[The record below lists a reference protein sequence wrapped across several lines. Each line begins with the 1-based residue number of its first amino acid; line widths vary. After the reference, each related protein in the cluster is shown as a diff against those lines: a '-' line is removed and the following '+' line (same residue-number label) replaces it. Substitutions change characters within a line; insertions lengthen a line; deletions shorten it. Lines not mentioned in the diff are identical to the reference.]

1 MDMMSALLHL
11 TLALS
16 IGQPGQPDVDR
27 EWILAPQLSPGLELV
42 YSGIS
47 TEETIG
53 TSVTRSYR
61 LQNHVLIL
69 GSEGKVSDVAFM
81 TTLAVRDP
89 NQTAKIAP
97 SSIRLEFAKV
107 DNQGRMKPLPGSTL
121 HPPVAAPPIVETSCF
136 VEAPP
141 VRVGRGASW
150 DVAEEG
156 QPPRSWLIQGTEA
169 CGGSPCVKLLG
180 QQQSDDWDRPRA
192 DCAAWRRRDV
202 VWLSLQSG
210 IAVKVE
216 RTVERRDPA
225 HREPSH
231 RTLTSYTLESR
242 LRYPNKL
249 FDDRKQEI
257 LLAHRVMTD
266 TADFL
271 KQATGD
277 PARLDALLRKVAY
290 HLQNRPST
298 PYRVALE
305 HAVERVDHAK
315 RGEIM
320 TAGYLEESPARLGPL
335 QTGQR
340 VPDFITEEL
349 GTHAARRLSRSLGR
363 PVLIFYYNPS
373 TEIGVDILRFA
384 KALGDK
390 NGDRMSILAMAV
402 TNDADAAIR
411 QRATMDLPFPI
422 LDGGVM
428 RIPFG
433 VDATPRF
440 IVLDADGVIRHQ
452 STGWGSQIPDEIRE
466 HLTPRPVR

>member
-1 MDMMSALLHL
+1 MMSALLQL

-27 EWILAPQLSPGLELV
+27 EWILTPQLSPGLELV

-47 TEETIG
+47 TEETLG

-61 LQNHVLIL
+61 LQNHVLVL
-69 GSEGKVSDVAFM
+69 GSEGKVCDVAFM
-81 TTLAVRDP
+81 TTLTVRDP
-89 NQTAKIAP
+89 NQTGKTAP
-97 SSIRLEFAKV
+97 ASIRLELAKV
-107 DNQGRMKPLPGSTL
+107 DNQGRMKPLSGSTL
-121 HPPVAAPPIVETSCF
+121 HPPIAAPPTIETACF

-141 VRVGRGASW
+141 IRVGRGASW

-156 QPPRSWLIQGTEA
+156 QPPRSWQIQGTESCA
-169 CGGSPCVKLLG
+169 GSPCVKLLG

-192 DCAAWRRRDV
+192 DSAAWRRRDLI
-202 VWLSLQSG
+202 WLSVQAG

-225 HREPSH
+225 RREPSH
-231 RTLTSYTLESR
+231 RTVTSYTLESR

-257 LLAHRVMTD
+257 LLAHKIADD
-266 TADFL
+266 TAGFL

-277 PARLDALLRKVAY
+277 SARLDLLLRKVSY
-290 HLQNRPST
+290 HLENRPST
-298 PYRVALE
+298 PYRMALE

-315 RGEIM
+315 RGEIV
-320 TAGYLEESPARLGPL
+320 TAGYLEQPPERLGPL
-335 QTGQR
+335 QVGQR
-340 VPDFITEEL
+340 VPDFITEGL
-349 GTHAARRLSRSLGR
+349 GTHTASRLSRSLGR
-363 PVLIFYYNPS
+363 PVLVFYYNPG
-373 TEIGVDILRFA
+373 TTIGVDVLKFA
-384 KALGDK
+384 KELGDK

-402 TNDADAAIR
+402 TNDVDAAIR
-411 QRATMDLPFPI
+411 QRAALDLPFPI

-433 VDATPRF
+433 VDGTPRF
-440 IVLDADGVIRHQ
+440 IVLDAEGVIRCQ
-452 STGWGSQIPDEIRE
+452 STGWGIQIPDEIRE
-466 HLTPRPVR
+466 HLTPRSVRE